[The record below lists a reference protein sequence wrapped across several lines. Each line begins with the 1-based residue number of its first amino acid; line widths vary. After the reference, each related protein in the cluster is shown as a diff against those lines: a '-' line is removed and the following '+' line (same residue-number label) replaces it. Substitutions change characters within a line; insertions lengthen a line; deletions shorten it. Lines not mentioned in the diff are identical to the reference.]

1 MRKKGFGSKFDTPV
15 LFSTVL
21 IFAALVFSNG
31 CGGGFDES
39 KSSLADELVQI
50 RTEKNLLE
58 EEMDRTQTENQQLIE
73 QVKILKGLDAK
84 INPDDIYD
92 LKQIK
97 ITRYTKLYD
106 KDKDGTNETLI
117 VYVKPLDEYEDEVK
131 AAGTVDIEL
140 WSLEDDANDVVLG
153 TWHVGVD
160 ELKDMWFSTMMS
172 INYRLSFELGAEAIG
187 LNEPMVVKVKFI
199 DYLSGKVFKE
209 QKIIKP

>member
-1 MRKKGFGSKFDTPV
+1 MRKKGFNSKFDTPV
-15 LFSTVL
+15 LFSTILICLVL
-21 IFAALVFSNG
+21 LLSNG

-39 KSSLADELVQI
+39 KSTLAEELVQI

-58 EEMDRTQTENQQLIE
+58 EEMQRTQSENEQLIE
-73 QVKILKGLDAK
+73 QVKVLKGLDAK

-117 VYVKPLDEYEDEVK
+117 VYVKPLDEWEDEVK
-131 AAGTVDIEL
+131 AAGTFDIEL
-140 WSLEDDANDVVLG
+140 WSLDGDANDVVLG
-153 TWHVGVD
+153 TWHVGVE
-160 ELKDMWFSTMMS
+160 ELKDMWFATMMS
-172 INYRLSFELGAEAIG
+172 INYRLSFDLPAEAVG
-187 LNEPMVVKVKFI
+187 SDEPFVVKVKFT